1 MSALPLDGIVV
12 LDFGQIFQGPY
23 CTYLLA
29 RAGARVIKIEPP
41 GGEPLRRRAEPGK
54 TQIFSFA
61 MLNGCKEAVTL
72 NLKSPEGKA
81 LLLRM
86 AERADIL
93 LENFSPGTMD
103 GLGVGYDT
111 LAAVNPAL
119 IYATGSGF
127 GISGPDRDNLA
138 MDFTIQAASGIM
150 SVTGAP
156 DGPPMKAGPTLVDM
170 MGGIHLYGA
179 IMTALFHR
187 THNGRGQKVEVAM
200 QETVY
205 PALASPMEYR
215 VRTGKVPPRAGNRQA
230 ALNSAP
236 YNAYRAADGWV
247 AIHVVTEAHWR
258 NLLAAMGQQ
267 ALAEDPRFAT
277 NPARVANM
285 EAVDALVTEWTSR
298 LGRYEIFAITKRLR
312 IPCAPVRDVA
322 EVMEDPHMHAR
333 GFLRRITHPEFGEVV
348 MPMSSLRLHGAAEP
362 EYRPSPAPG
371 QDNAAVYC
379 RWLGLE
385 PAELARLSAGGV
397 I

>member
-1 MSALPLDGIVV
+1 MTALPLAGLTV

-23 CTYLLA
+23 CTFLLA
-29 RAGARVIKIEPP
+29 KAGARVIKIEPP

-61 MLNGCKEAVTL
+61 MLNGGKEAVTL
-72 NLKSPEGKA
+72 NLKAPEGKQ

-86 AERADIL
+86 AAKAEIL

-103 GLGVGYDT
+103 SLGVGYDV
-111 LAAVNPAL
+111 LAAINPAL

-150 SVTGAP
+150 SVTGTP

-179 IMTALFHR
+179 ILTALFHR
-187 THNGRGQKVEVAM
+187 TRTGRGQLVEVAM

-236 YNAYRAADGWV
+236 YNAYPAADGWV
-247 AIHVVTEAHWR
+247 AVHVVTEAHWR
-258 NLLAAMGQQ
+258 NLLTAMGR
-267 ALAEDPRFAT
+267 ADLAEDPRFAT

-285 EAVDALVTEWTSR
+285 EAVDALVGAWTR
-298 LGRYEIFAITKRLR
+298 TLGRYEIFAITKKLR

-322 EVMEDPHMHAR
+322 EVMEDAHMHAR
-333 GFLRRITHPEFGEVV
+333 GFLERIDHPEFGPVV
-348 MPMSSLRLHGAAEP
+348 VPGSPLRLHGAAHAP
-362 EYRPSPAPG
+362 TTPSPAPG
-371 QDNAAVYC
+371 QDNAAIYGA
-379 RWLGLE
+379 WLGLD
-385 PAELARLSAGGV
+385 AEERARLSAAGA